1 MFGMDVQTLSPP
13 NPVSFKNHAS
23 ERTIS
28 TTNLQSWTS
37 TILSILVLSGQEEEN
52 GWHSPIFKRS
62 VLNLFQINIHVY
74 WLLLLLFSCKVVSDY
89 FRSHGLNLDRLLCLW
104 NFSGKNTGVYRGVP
118 PWLNLRLLSKGTH
131 QYEEAKLYNLLN
143 NHPVLFSELCSSIG
157 TNAF

>member
-104 NFSGKNTGVYRGVP
+104 NFSGKNTRAGSHSLLQGIFPIYRSNPG
-118 PWLNLRLLSKGTH
+118 LLDCRKILYCLSH
-131 QYEEAKLYNLLN
+131 QGS
-143 NHPVLFSELCSSIG
+143 LFTTIKWH
-157 TNAF
+157 